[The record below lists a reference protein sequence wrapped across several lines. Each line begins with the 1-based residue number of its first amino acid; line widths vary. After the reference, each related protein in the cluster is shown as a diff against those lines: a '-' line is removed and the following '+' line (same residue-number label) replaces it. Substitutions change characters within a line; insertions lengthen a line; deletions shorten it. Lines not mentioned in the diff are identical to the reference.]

1 MQQPPTRVPPARA
14 IGIPARRSHSQ
25 PEAGTVAPI
34 NGELERARLLADEGK
49 FAEASALCER
59 HLRDKG
65 ASAQAYFLIALIRD
79 AAGDNSATEFYRK
92 AIYLDP
98 NHYESL
104 MHLALSLEKNG
115 EKVRARAYRNRAQR
129 LKPKP

>member
-1 MQQPPTRVPPARA
+1 VLPPRF
-14 IGIPARRSHSQ
+14 IGAPARRPHSQ
-25 PEAGTVAPI
+25 TEAEAAPAN
-34 NGELERARLLADEGK
+34 NGELERARGLADAGQL
-49 FAEASALCER
+49 AEASALCER
-59 HLRDKG
+59 HLREKG

-79 AAGDNSATEFYRK
+79 AAGDTSATEFYRK

-115 EKVRARAYRNRAQR
+115 EKIRARTYRNRAQR
-129 LKPKP
+129 LKAKS